1 MNIMTKMFKHCQSS
15 KAKKESWKTMDYD
28 PLQKC
33 NNEAKHNSA
42 MALPLE
48 GTDSKN

>member
-1 MNIMTKMFKHCQSS
+1 
-15 KAKKESWKTMDYD
+15 MDYD

-33 NNEAKHNSA
+33 NNEAKPSSA

-48 GTDSKN
+48 GTNSKN